1 MIVLCKL
8 NDFERVT
15 ENQHPQMEKLDALT
29 VHVFQEGGPYTLG
42 SLGPLTLPLKPA
54 TELKLIPKTDHAIQD
69 ISFLYENSL

>member
-42 SLGPLTLPLKPA
+42 SLGPLTLP
-54 TELKLIPKTDHAIQD
+54 
-69 ISFLYENSL
+69 